1 MKIEE
6 NVIDAEI
13 NEEEFIEEPEVVT
26 EEKKSGWQRFWG
38 GVKTHGPKI
47 ALAAGGVIL
56 AAASFALGVKVGST
70 KLDDDLPEN
79 ALAFNGSN
87 DDVEDNET
95 DDEETTA

>member
-13 NEEEFIEEPEVVT
+13 NEESEVIT

-38 GVKTHGPKI
+38 SVKAHGPKI
-47 ALAAGGVIL
+47 AIAAGGVIL

-79 ALAFNGSN
+79 ALAFNGS
-87 DDVEDNET
+87 DDDDNET

>member
-26 EEKKSGWQRFWG
+26 EEKKSGWQRFLG

-79 ALAFNGSN
+79 ALAFSGSD